1 MTSILVML
9 YFDYFSSVD
18 HNSIYHDVFHE
29 ASRIQSLKRLFVSQL
44 PSYITTDDLHDI
56 MNDFG
61 YVKDCNVV
69 MDREKRESKC
79 YGFVVFEDAESAA
92 LALDANITISGR
104 DISVAIADSTRG
116 LGTR

>member
-1 MTSILVML
+1 
-9 YFDYFSSVD
+9 
-18 HNSIYHDVFHE
+18 
-29 ASRIQSLKRLFVSQL
+29 
-44 PSYITTDDLHDI
+44 

-92 LALDANITISGR
+92 LALDANITIFGR

>member
-1 MTSILVML
+1 
-9 YFDYFSSVD
+9 
-18 HNSIYHDVFHE
+18 
-29 ASRIQSLKRLFVSQL
+29 
-44 PSYITTDDLHDI
+44 

-69 MDREKRESKC
+69 MDRDKC